1 MWNKLTLSHAMS
13 FLARRASKNVSMELP
28 VARIAVASPLLVM
41 IVESFV
47 AKSSAAFCPTCWLD
61 CKI

>member
-1 MWNKLTLSHAMS
+1 MWNKFTLLHAMS
-13 FLARRASKNVSMELP
+13 FLARRASKKVSIELP

-47 AKSSAAFCPTCWLD
+47 AKSSAAFCPTSWFEGR
-61 CKI
+61 I

>member
-13 FLARRASKNVSMELP
+13 FLARRASKKVSIELP
-28 VARIAVASPLLVM
+28 VARIAVPSPLLAM
-41 IVESFV
+41 IVDSFV
-47 AKSSAAFCPTCWLD
+47 AKSSAAFCPTCWLV